1 MVGHPSSGGVTI
13 KKPYGVDVF
22 LYQPASHPIFPLGLV
37 TEFDV
42 IIRLVETGLGR
53 LRLVEAVIRLDA
65 YRFFWHFETSPITLR
80 MQEVFFGCTVLPDS
94 TVINLRSSNQE
105 ASQSAVKNA
114 GVDFSYFS
122 WCGYFQGP
130 SLSVACYKRCNK
142 QHSVSVTK
150 VTSKIGF
157 SSSHCLTSCI
167 WLIFN
172 LMFYDHITKRM

>member
-65 YRFFWHFETSPITLR
+65 YRFFGILRPHLSRWGCRKCFLVALSCLIVQWSTFEVATKR
-80 MQEVFFGCTVLPDS
+80 LP
-94 TVINLRSSNQE
+94 NQ
-105 ASQSAVKNA
+105 QLKILVWISAISA
-114 GVDFSYFS
+114 GVDISKVPP
-122 WCGYFQGP
+122 WV
-130 SLSVACYKRCNK
+130 LL
-142 QHSVSVTK
+142 VTRD
-150 VTSKIGF
+150 VTSNTQWVSQKLLQRLV
-157 SSSHCLTSCI
+157 SHQVTV
-167 WLIFN
+167 
-172 LMFYDHITKRM
+172 